1 MKSANFLQI
10 IRMYMFINGDLSQV
24 LLA

>member
-10 IRMYMFINGDLSQV
+10 IRIYMFINGDLTQV
-24 LLA
+24 VLA